1 MTWRATCARHVF
13 KHISNFRFLSCVAS
27 YDVASKIYQ
36 ALHAGTIQTLSVD
49 EAVVKLQLLK
59 QEFKELLGRVL
70 QLVLC

>member
-1 MTWRATCARHVF
+1 
-13 KHISNFRFLSCVAS
+13 VAS